1 MRQRLFFLV
10 HAVGAVGH
18 PPDVDPERATLLL
31 VLLRLRARQVEDGP
45 VAVRHLCKVRDCR
58 ARTHRAKAMRGALY
72 SFETKVFRL
81 RRSQASPASHSLRC
95 RVRVLSRRAAK
106 TFFFKKA
113 TVTRMLPRERKT
125 RRTIFFT
132 RDAVAVAGRPLFA
145 AASKNTL
152 R

>member
-1 MRQRLFFLV
+1 MHAMRQRLFFLV

-18 PPDVDPERATLLL
+18 PPDVDRERATLLL
-31 VLLRLRARQVEDGP
+31 VLLRLR
-45 VAVRHLCKVRDCR
+45 DCR
-58 ARTHRAKAMRGALY
+58 ARTHRAQAVRGALY

-113 TVTRMLPRERKT
+113 TVTRTLPRERKT

>member
-1 MRQRLFFLV
+1 MFFLV

-18 PPDVDPERATLLL
+18 PPDVDPERAALLV

-45 VAVRHLCKVRDCR
+45 VAVRPPLQGPRLPRQDPPRKGH
-58 ARTHRAKAMRGALY
+58 ARCLY

-113 TVTRMLPRERKT
+113 TVTRTLPRERKT

-145 AASKNTL
+145 AASKSTL